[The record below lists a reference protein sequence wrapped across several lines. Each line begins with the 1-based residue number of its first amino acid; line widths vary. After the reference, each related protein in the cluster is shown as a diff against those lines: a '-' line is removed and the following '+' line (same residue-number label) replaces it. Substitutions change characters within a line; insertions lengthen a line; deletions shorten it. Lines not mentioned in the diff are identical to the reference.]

1 MALITKRATGR
12 FRCRRQKMDPF
23 CVWSRL
29 EPHGKA
35 LQRNEKGKVSFQ
47 ADAEE
52 CFGLRDNTVESQPNR
67 IRNVKSKKKDKR
79 LLDGFIFLE

>member
-1 MALITKRATGR
+1 MLITKRATGR

-35 LQRNEKGKVSFQ
+35 LKRNEKGKVSFQ

-52 CFGLRDNTVESQPNR
+52 SV
-67 IRNVKSKKKDKR
+67 
-79 LLDGFIFLE
+79 LD